1 VLNFKNL
8 VQISTISNE
17 LGKLYLNKL
26 KALRNVLRAFY
37 YGGNKNGY
45 ERSIEELK

>member
-1 VLNFKNL
+1 MLNFQNL

-17 LGKLYLNKL
+17 LGKLYVIKL

-37 YGGNKNGY
+37 YGGKNGY
-45 ERSIEELK
+45 ERFIEELK

>member
-1 VLNFKNL
+1 M
-8 VQISTISNE
+8 ISNE

-37 YGGNKNGY
+37 YGGKKYGY
-45 ERSIEELK
+45 ERITKEFKQYKITAK